1 MSRDDKTRHSIS
13 LINMLRRN
21 ISKYS
26 MASALSWDAIKTYL
40 ADCPIFLAAE
50 LGFPHDMGPKQQ
62 LISLRDSTDHAH
74 YRVMAN
80 AVAVISNAMGPTSL
94 LRSELNL
101 PMEPRLELVVHH
113 LLKTVKADSV
123 AALFAMPRSRAGN
136 VLEILIE
143 DIDHAYGHVVK
154 GMDKLLAAGDNKR
167 FSLANCLYL
176 DPWVLVDG
184 GKFVVPNELCFG
196 AAHNSIQGLP
206 VPAMLAKHLRGKPAV
221 KKWMVNCLG
230 ATDTQSGAPSIC
242 QHHPNPVTATTTI
255 AAQFCGLF
263 NNSAKFPDAVVV
275 AAGWEILV
283 HKLIIAKACTALAN
297 HWNDTVWRDSG
308 ARATLDGSS
317 PECSIEE
324 TSYNTA
330 VMFLDFFYT
339 GVLRWPDNLA
349 DSMTAAELLV
359 LANKYQVPYLVC
371 EAERALRSVVTIES
385 CCDILTLAD
394 WHQAQQLKQYCLAYI
409 AGGNEHI
416 QTDGLSDAL
425 KADLK
430 RGVRARG

>member
-1 MSRDDKTRHSIS
+1 MLKSCLLRLKHEDFETPDFFVACAKQFVKPAPDMSRDDKTRHSIS

-143 DIDHAYGHVVK
+143 DIDHAYGHVVE

-196 AAHNSIQGLP
+196 AAHNSIQGTICGSLHALSNLSFINFL
-206 VPAMLAKHLRGKPAV
+206 V
-221 KKWMVNCLG
+221 
-230 ATDTQSGAPSIC
+230 SI
-242 QHHPNPVTATTTI
+242 
-255 AAQFCGLF
+255 
-263 NNSAKFPDAVVV
+263 NSIHVVV
-275 AAGWEILV
+275 SMQY
-283 HKLIIAKACTALAN
+283 
-297 HWNDTVWRDSG
+297 DSHS
-308 ARATLDGSS
+308 ASN
-317 PECSIEE
+317 
-324 TSYNTA
+324 YNG
-330 VMFLDFFYT
+330 M
-339 GVLRWPDNLA
+339 
-349 DSMTAAELLV
+349 
-359 LANKYQVPYLVC
+359 Q
-371 EAERALRSVVTIES
+371 
-385 CCDILTLAD
+385 
-394 WHQAQQLKQYCLAYI
+394 
-409 AGGNEHI
+409 
-416 QTDGLSDAL
+416 
-425 KADLK
+425 
-430 RGVRARG
+430 